1 MREVGVPRHGY
12 KPSGRLVRFAA
23 LTFLLQAALL
33 FGSEHWMVRAI
44 RADGGTRTELLFYA
58 FYAVVL
64 LLGIASALFLVG
76 AGARWLFGP
85 RGELIAALIFA
96 AIIGLSLLIDVTTFV
111 VLGLH
116 PYGAVTWAAVG
127 TADVKQLPR
136 GVFAAAAGLIALAFL
151 MSAALWHL
159 AGRHWPSVRWT
170 RIEPRL
176 PRRAFLYFLLAAI
189 TFVALDHPDDERVIP
204 RAALP
209 FYGLWIGP
217 ANRYPDARPAYPISS
232 AAAPVTFARRPDI
245 VVLLAE
251 SLRWDVMTG
260 QVMPHLAQMAAR
272 PNCAAAQ
279 QHYAGG
285 HLTQYGTFSLLYG
298 MASYAFLP
306 FMKEGRRS
314 DPLAALRAN
323 GYSLEAFDATG
334 LLSYTIAP
342 LVPSQFDA
350 YHTMLGRD
358 SSVADGMIAA
368 LSKPSDKPRFVF
380 GFFYSTHGPYF
391 HPKMYDRFPTT
402 GGSGNTRDELF
413 NRYRNSAGYLDVL
426 MGRLDSVLAPRIA
439 DGSAVLMFGG
449 DHGEE
454 FWEFGL
460 LGHAAVAFHDV
471 RTRVPM
477 LLCFPE
483 ARAARM
489 TLSTHADVL
498 PTLFDWMGAAGWDST
513 RITGRSL
520 LSAEP
525 RAFAALSGA
534 GYPTQANVFALVTKT
549 HKFWLHANGTD
560 LGAVSLDR
568 ATDTHD
574 IPVDVTPAVRADLD
588 HALASYLRSQRTV
601 LRVN

>member
-1 MREVGVPRHGY
+1 M
-12 KPSGRLVRFAA
+12 
-23 LTFLLQAALL
+23 LLQAAVL
-33 FGSEHWMVRAI
+33 FGSERWMIHAI
-44 RADGGTRTELLFYA
+44 RADGGTGTEFLFFTFYA
-58 FYAVVL
+58 IVL
-64 LLGIASALFLVG
+64 LLGIASALLLVG
-76 AGARWLFGP
+76 AGARWLFGA
-85 RGELIAALIFA
+85 RGEQIAVLILA

-111 VLGLH
+111 FLGLH

-127 TADVKQLPR
+127 SADVKQLPG
-136 GVFAAAAGLIALAFL
+136 GVFVAAAGLVAVAFL
-151 MSAALWHL
+151 LSAALWNL
-159 AGRHWPSVRWT
+159 AGRHWPSVQWT
-170 RIEPRL
+170 TIEPRL
-176 PRRAFLYFLLAAI
+176 PRRTFIYFLLAII

-217 ANRYPDARPAYPISS
+217 ANRFPDARPAYPMAS

-251 SLRWDVMTG
+251 SLRWDVMTRE
-260 QVMPHLAQMAAR
+260 VMPHLAQMATR
-272 PNCAAAQ
+272 PNCVAAD

-298 MASYAFLP
+298 TASSAFLP

-314 DPLAALRAN
+314 DLLHALKSN

-358 SSVADGMIAA
+358 SSVTDSMIAT
-368 LSKPSDKPRFVF
+368 LSKPAEKPRFIF
-380 GFFYSTHGPYF
+380 GFFYSTHAPYY
-391 HPKMYDRFPTT
+391 HPKKYDRFPTT
-402 GGSGNTRDELF
+402 GNGANTRDELF
-413 NRYRNSAGYLDVL
+413 NRYRNSAGYLDALV
-426 MGRLDSVLAPRIA
+426 GRLDSVLAPRIA
-439 DGSAVLMFGG
+439 DGSTVLVFAG

-460 LGHAAVAFHDV
+460 LGHAAVAFQDV

-483 ARAARM
+483 AHATQT

-520 LSAEP
+520 LALEP
-525 RAFAALSGA
+525 REYAALSGA

-560 LGAVSLDR
+560 LGDVSLDR
-568 ATDTHD
+568 ATDAHD
-574 IPVDVTPAVRADLD
+574 LPVDVTPEVRADLD
-588 HALASYLRSQRTV
+588 RALAGYRRTQRTV
-601 LRVN
+601 LRIN

>member
-1 MREVGVPRHGY
+1 MREVGITRRDY
-12 KPSGRLVRFAA
+12 TPSGRLIRFAS
-23 LTFLLQAALL
+23 LTVLLQAALL
-33 FGSEHWMVRAI
+33 FGSEHWMVHAI
-44 RADGGTRTELLFYA
+44 RADGGTRTEFLFFA
-58 FYAVVL
+58 FYVVVL
-64 LLGIASALFLVG
+64 LLGITSALLLVG

-85 RGELIAALIFA
+85 RGEQIAALVLA

-111 VLGLH
+111 FLGLH
-116 PYGAVTWAAVG
+116 PYGAATWAAVG
-127 TADVKQLPR
+127 SADVKQLPG

-151 MSAALWHL
+151 ISAALWHL
-159 AGRHWPSVRWT
+159 AGRNWRSERWSN
-170 RIEPRL
+170 IEPRL
-176 PRRAFLYFLLAAI
+176 PRRTFIYFLLAVI
-189 TFVALDHPDDERVIP
+189 TFIALDHPDDERVIP

-217 ANRYPDARPAYPISS
+217 ANRYPDARPAYPMAS
-232 AAAPVTFARRPDI
+232 AAAPVTFKRRPDI

-251 SLRWDVMTG
+251 SLRWDMMTR

-272 PNCAAAQ
+272 PNCAAAE

-306 FMKEGRRS
+306 FMKEGRQS

-323 GYSLEAFDATG
+323 GYSLDAFDATG

-358 SSVADGMIAA
+358 SSVTDSMVAM
-368 LSKPSDKPRFVF
+368 LSKPADKPRFVF

-391 HPKMYDRFPTT
+391 HPEQYDRFPTT
-402 GGSGNTRDELF
+402 GSGTNTRDELF
-413 NRYRNSAGYLDVL
+413 NRYRNSAGYLDAL
-426 MGRLDSVLAPRIA
+426 IARLDSVLAPRIA
-439 DGSAVLMFGG
+439 DGSTVLVFAG

-460 LGHAAVAFHDV
+460 LGHAAVAFQDV

-483 ARAARM
+483 ARAAQM

-498 PTLFDWMGAAGWDST
+498 PTLFDWMGASGWDST

-520 LSAEP
+520 LSSVP

-574 IPVDVTPAVRADLD
+574 LPVEVTPAVRADLD
-588 HALASYLRSQRTV
+588 HALASYLSSQRRV

>member
-1 MREVGVPRHGY
+1 MREVAVTRRGY
-12 KPSGRLVRFAA
+12 KPSGRLVRFAT

-33 FGSEHWMVRAI
+33 FGSERWMVQAI
-44 RADGGTRTELLFYA
+44 RVDGGTRTEILFYA
-58 FYAVVL
+58 FYALVL
-64 LLGIASALFLVG
+64 LLGITSALFLIS

-85 RGELIAALIFA
+85 RGEQIAASILA
-96 AIIGLSLLIDVTTFV
+96 AIIGLSLLVDVATFV
-111 VLGLH
+111 FLGLH
-116 PYGAVTWAAVG
+116 PYGRATWAAVG
-127 TADVKQLPR
+127 TADIKQLPG
-136 GVFAAAAGLIALAFL
+136 GVFAVAAGLIAIAFL
-151 MSAALWHL
+151 VSAALWYL
-159 AGRHWPSVRWT
+159 AGRHWPSARWT
-170 RIEPRL
+170 TIEPRL
-176 PRRAFLYFLLAAI
+176 PRRAFLYFLVAVI
-189 TFVALDHPDDERVIP
+189 VFVALDRPDDERVIP

-217 ANRYPDARPAYPISS
+217 ANRFPDARPAYPITST
-232 AAAPVTFARRPDI
+232 AAPVTFARRPDI

-251 SLRWDVMTG
+251 SLRWDVMTR
-260 QVMPHLAQMAAR
+260 QVMPHVAQMAAR
-272 PNCAAAQ
+272 PNCAAAE

-298 MASYAFLP
+298 TASYAFLP

-314 DPLAALRAN
+314 DLLTALRAN

-380 GFFYSTHGPYF
+380 GFFYSTHAPYY
-391 HPKMYDRFPTT
+391 HPKQYDHFRTT
-402 GGSGNTRDELF
+402 GGGNTRDELF
-413 NRYRNSAGYLDVL
+413 NRYRNSAGYVDAL
-426 MGRLDSVLAPRIA
+426 MGRLDAVLAPRIA
-439 DGSAVLMFGG
+439 DGSAVVVFAG

-460 LGHAAVAFHDV
+460 LGHAAVAFQDV

-477 LLCFPE
+477 LLCFPA
-483 ARAARM
+483 ARAAQ
-489 TLSTHADVL
+489 TKLSTHADVL

-520 LSAEP
+520 LSTEP

-574 IPVDVTPAVRADLD
+574 MPVEVTPAVRADLD